1 MFYFSPHIQNDFFEP
16 AMRLVDG
23 TGDGKEIDNFIVSL
37 QLNALFSDKW
47 FELEEF
53 KCEAITIC

>member
-37 QLNALFSDKW
+37 QLNALF
-47 FELEEF
+47 
-53 KCEAITIC
+53 